1 MSNESS
7 AKISTHDI
15 EEFSKSTTCSK
26 DLSSFVE
33 PLQLLETSNE
43 DEQNPSKRRKTE
55 DSLNDLANDSNEFVK
70 NDTFLEKTPSEKD
83 NSPIVQFSSVHPTI
97 DVISRTT
104 LPLDTPHADLLEF
117 KYPSEIINQPIY
129 NALNSKKRKSTWDTF
144 SYSIW
149 AAYLKIFTCPESGG
163 RAVNPKLSLSSDIL
177 INKSIEKQ
185 RLWKSLDIRN
195 FMKENIDKFMSNE
208 YRIVGLEDK
217 ETDSGIKLYAHLVN
231 RDLIN
236 EKINEE
242 INKDEIKESKWA
254 VEKFLGFRFDQ
265 TAYEFRYQV
274 KFFEDKKT
282 YSYASRDLDNA
293 SMKEEYRAEGMN
305 KRTMKKYKDIPRA
318 NVDHLE
324 NLPIAHICKTMDES
338 RKRKNK

>member
-1 MSNESS
+1 M
-7 AKISTHDI
+7 
-15 EEFSKSTTCSK
+15 
-26 DLSSFVE
+26 
-33 PLQLLETSNE
+33 
-43 DEQNPSKRRKTE
+43 
-55 DSLNDLANDSNEFVK
+55 K

-83 NSPIVQFSSVHPTI
+83 KSPIVQFSSVHPTI

-117 KYPSEIINQPIY
+117 KYPSEIINQPMY

-305 KRTMKKYKDIPRA
+305 KRSMKKYKDIPRA

-324 NLPIAHICKTMDES
+324 NLPIAHICKTMDQS